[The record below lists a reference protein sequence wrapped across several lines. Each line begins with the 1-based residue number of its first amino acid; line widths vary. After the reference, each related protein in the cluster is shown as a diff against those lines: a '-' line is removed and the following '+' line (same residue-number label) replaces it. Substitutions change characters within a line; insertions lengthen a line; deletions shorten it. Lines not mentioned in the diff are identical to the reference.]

1 MGPKAPNPYFYR
13 CKFFPYEKRD
23 LKFDFDGK
31 TRRIFKEAHAVAGAS
46 KVLCCHAFCVFLRAA
61 FLNHHVNPHRSDTS
75 VRKTLQNMRLGPPTR
90 FRG

>member
-31 TRRIFKEAHAVAGAS
+31 TRRIFKQPPRPRAGWPHWPLHA
-46 KVLCCHAFCVFLRAA
+46 LCVFSRRPLFDR
-61 FLNHHVNPHRSDTS
+61 HENP
-75 VRKTLQNMRLGPPTR
+75 KK
-90 FRG
+90 